1 MAEEWFVRVE
11 DKEYGPV
18 DLETLR
24 QWKAEGRLIP
34 QNPVRAA
41 EDEVWKT
48 ATDIPNLFVAA
59 PPPVPVPSVSD
70 PSQLYHRR
78 TFGQIIAETCRIYGK
93 GFGQFFALSLLI
105 AVPSLGLQISMAYV
119 HYSEGQPVS
128 ATTQIASAIAIL
140 MLVAILVSWPIF
152 VAGLQFVVGEIA
164 AGKRA
169 PLRDILRRAV
179 NHWPRVARL
188 SLVVYG
194 SYLFWS
200 ALPILAILSLI
211 SVPSVWSIL
220 FALLLLVFQVYM
232 TGRLFINFM
241 FWQQTSTLGR
251 SEGAEALLE
260 SRTLAR
266 SRKSAPILERP
277 LWRGAI
283 LASVWLLILI
293 AVSVATE
300 LPFMMMRLQGITSF
314 EQGYDTIMKLS
325 QAVTPDRLTIASDVL
340 SSLVHAALRPLLG
353 IAFVVLYFDAKER

>member
-11 DKEYGPV
+11 EKEYGPV

-41 EDEVWKT
+41 DAEVWGT
-48 ATDIPNLFVAA
+48 ATDIPDLFVAV
-59 PPPVPVPSVSD
+59 PPPLPSDAD
-70 PSQLYHRR
+70 PSPLHYRR
-78 TFGQIIAETCRIYGK
+78 SFGQIIAQSCRIYWL
-93 GFGQFFALSLLI
+93 GFWQFFALSLLI
-105 AVPSLGLQISMAYV
+105 AVPSLGLQICMAFV

-128 ATTQIASAIAIL
+128 STTQIASAIAIL

-152 VAGLQFVVGEIA
+152 VAGLQFSAREVA
-164 AGKRA
+164 AGKRV
-169 PLRDILRRAV
+169 PLREILRRAV

-200 ALPILAILSLI
+200 ALPVLAILSLA

-220 FALLLLVFQVYM
+220 LALLLLVFQVYM

-251 SEGAEALLE
+251 LEGAEALLE
-260 SRTLAR
+260 SRELAR
-266 SRKSAPILERP
+266 SRKGAPLLERP
-277 LWRGAI
+277 LWRGALI
-283 LASVWLLILI
+283 ASVWLLILV
-293 AVSVATE
+293 AASVATE
-300 LPFMMMRLQGITSF
+300 LPFMMVRLQGITSF
-314 EQGYDTIMKLS
+314 EQGYDMIMKLS
-325 QAVTPDRLTIASDVL
+325 QAATPDGLTIAGDVV